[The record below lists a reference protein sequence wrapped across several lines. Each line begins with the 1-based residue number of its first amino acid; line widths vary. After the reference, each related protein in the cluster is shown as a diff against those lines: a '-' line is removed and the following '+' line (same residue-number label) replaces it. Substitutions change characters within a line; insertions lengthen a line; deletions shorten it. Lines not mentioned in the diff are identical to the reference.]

1 MFTELAQE
9 MQKAVLGSQFSV
21 LSSQFSVL
29 SSQFSVLSCENES
42 GPDRIRPAVLG
53 LHTVSCLL
61 LD

>member
-29 SSQFSVLSCENES
+29 SSQFSVLSSQFSVAKTKAGRIGS
-42 GPDRIRPAVLG
+42 GPPF
-53 LHTVSCLL
+53 
-61 LD
+61 LDFIL